1 LNRERK
7 SFITKL
13 VEVERGR
20 VENRREEKGKARG
33 RRRTREF
40 NNPKV

>member
-1 LNRERK
+1 LGVSPLSLPK
-7 SFITKL
+7 KK
-13 VEVERGR
+13 ERGR